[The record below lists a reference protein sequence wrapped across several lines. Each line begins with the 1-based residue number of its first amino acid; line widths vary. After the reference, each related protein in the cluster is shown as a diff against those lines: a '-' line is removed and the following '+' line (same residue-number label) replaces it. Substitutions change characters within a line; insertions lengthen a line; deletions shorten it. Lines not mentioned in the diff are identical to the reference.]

1 MSIKPFRAAL
11 IILIIVLTFAGAL
24 LIFSRIKK
32 RGVTAPL
39 SEVLTVAGAGGGA
52 ARFTE
57 PFGIAVSSDATI
69 YVTDGDAG
77 KLWQI
82 KPDGGARIVAENLD
96 TPSAVALAPDGSL
109 VIAETGAH
117 VIRRVH
123 PADGLTEIIAGVT
136 GRAGYL
142 DGSGAQALFNAPV
155 GVAVGSDGSI
165 FVADTYNDRIRAIDV
180 KGNVRTI
187 AGAGEAGFADALTG
201 AQAQFDTPCGIAVAP
216 DGALIVADT
225 GNNRVR
231 RVELNGSVS
240 TVAGTGERSGTDGI
254 PSAASFNDPTGVA
267 VDKDGK
273 IYVADARGSA
283 LRVGASNPSPQ
294 VQTLAGGHGAGF
306 QDGVINSARLNHPA
320 EIALAPDGTILF
332 TDAGNKIVRAVVG
345 VGRERGALLS
355 ADAQSALIPTAAQ
368 MRTAAEPRW
377 PYEPPDRRR
386 EIAATFGEIR
396 GELTESDKDA
406 YFHNGLDIPGAYG
419 ETVRA
424 VRSERILNPLSVED
438 VGTARERIRFPTL
451 GYIHLRIGRDANDR
465 IIDET
470 RFIAVRD
477 AVGHVARVRVRRGT
491 RFMAGEAIGT
501 LNNQYH
507 VHLIAGTVGAEY
519 NALAALELPGIKD
532 TVAPTIEKNGVSFFD
547 NTGREIRADAKRD
560 ERLTLEGDVRIVV
573 RAYDQMDGNAAR
585 RRLGIYRLGYQVLA
599 ADGAPAPGFAEPLVN
614 ISFESLPRDES
625 AAQLAYA
632 AGSRAGATGETIFAY
647 IVTNIVRAREARAD
661 VWPASKLPAGDYTV
675 RVFAEDF
682 FGNRTTHDTPVRV
695 INSMK

>member
-1 MSIKPFRAAL
+1 MSIKPFRAVL
-11 IILIIVLTFAGAL
+11 IIFILVVAVAGGF
-24 LIFSRIKK
+24 LIFRQIKK
-32 RGVTAPL
+32 RAVTAPL
-39 SEVLTVAGAGGGA
+39 SEVFTVAGAGGGA
-52 ARFTE
+52 ARFAE
-57 PFGIAVSSDATI
+57 PFGIAVANDATI

-82 KPDGGARIVAENLD
+82 KRDGSARVVAENLD

-123 PADGLTEIIAGVT
+123 PADGLTEIVAGVT

-155 GVAVGSDGSI
+155 GVAVGSDDTI
-165 FVADTYNDRIRAIDV
+165 FIADTYNDRVRAID
-180 KGNVRTI
+180 KEGNVRTI
-187 AGAGEAGFADALTG
+187 AGAGEAGFADALSG

-216 DGALIVADT
+216 DGALIIADT
-225 GNNRVR
+225 GNGRVR
-231 RVELNGSVS
+231 RIELNGSVA
-240 TVAGTGERSGTDGI
+240 TVAGTGERSSMDGI
-254 PSAASFNDPTGVA
+254 PSAASFNDPTGIA
-267 VDKDGK
+267 IDKDGK

-283 LRVGASNPSPQ
+283 LRVCASNPSPQ
-294 VQTLAGGHGAGF
+294 VSTLAGGHVAGF
-306 QDGVINSARLNHPA
+306 QDGALNSVRLNHPA
-320 EIALAPDGTILF
+320 GIALAPDGTLLF
-332 TDAGNKIVRAVVG
+332 TDTGNKIVRAIVG
-345 VGRERGALLS
+345 EGRERGALLS
-355 ADAQSALIPTAAQ
+355 NEAQAALIPTAAQ
-368 MRTAAEPRW
+368 MRAAAEPRW

-396 GELTESDKDA
+396 GELSENDKEA

-419 ETVRA
+419 ETARA
-424 VRSERILNPLSVED
+424 VRTERILNPLSIDD
-438 VGTARERIRFPTL
+438 VGTTRERIRFPTL
-451 GYIHLRIGRDANDR
+451 GYIHLRIGRDVNNR
-465 IIDET
+465 VFDEA

-477 AVGHVARVRVRRGT
+477 AAGHLARMRVRRGT
-491 RFMAGEAIGT
+491 RFTAGEAIGT

-507 VHLIAGTVGAEY
+507 VHLIAGTAGAEY

-547 NTGREIRADAKRD
+547 KAWREIRSDSKSDA
-560 ERLTLEGDVRIVV
+560 RLTLEGDVRIVV

-599 ADGAPAPGFAEPLVN
+599 ADGAPAQGFAEPLVN

-647 IVTNIVRAREARAD
+647 IVTNIVRDREARDA

-682 FGNRTTHDTPVRV
+682 FGNRTTHDTPVRIV
-695 INSMK
+695 DSAK

>member
-1 MSIKPFRAAL
+1 MSIKPFRA
-11 IILIIVLTFAGAL
+11 ILILFITIIAVSGAF
-24 LIFSRIKK
+24 LIFRRFKN
-32 RGVTAPL
+32 RAVTAPL
-39 SEVLTVAGAGGGA
+39 SEVFTVAGASGGA

-57 PFGIAVSSDATI
+57 PFGIAVANDATI

-77 KLWQI
+77 ELWQI
-82 KPDGGARIVAENLD
+82 KPDGRASVLVGNLD
-96 TPSAVALAPDGSL
+96 TPSEVALAPDGSL
-109 VIAETGAH
+109 LIAETGAH

-123 PADGLTEIIAGVT
+123 PADGRTEIVAGVT

-165 FVADTYNDRIRAIDV
+165 FVADTYNDRIRAIDRE
-180 KGNVRTI
+180 GNVRTL
-187 AGAGEAGFADALTG
+187 AGAGEASFADASTG

-216 DGALIVADT
+216 DGALIIADT
-225 GNNRVR
+225 GNNRLR
-231 RVELNGSVS
+231 RVEQNGSVS
-240 TVAGTGERSGTDGI
+240 TVAGTGERSSMDGV
-254 PSAASFNDPTGVA
+254 PTVASFNEPTGVA
-267 VDKDGK
+267 VDKDGR
-273 IYVADARGSA
+273 IYVADARGSV
-283 LRVGASNPSPQ
+283 LRVCELKTSPQ
-294 VQTLAGGHGAGF
+294 VSTLAGVSGAGF
-306 QDGVINSARLNHPA
+306 QDGPLEIVQLNHPA
-320 EIALAPDGTILF
+320 SIALAPDGTILF
-332 TDAGNKIVRAVVG
+332 TDAGNKIVRAIVG
-345 VGRERGALLS
+345 AGREHGALLS

-368 MRTAAEPRW
+368 MRAAAEPRW

-396 GELTESDKDA
+396 GALTENDKHA

-419 ETVRA
+419 EIARA
-424 VRSERILNPLSVED
+424 VRTERILNPLPIED

-451 GYIHLRIGRDANDR
+451 GYIHLRIGRDVNDR
-465 IIDET
+465 LLDET
-470 RFIAVRD
+470 KFIAVRD
-477 AVGHVARVRVRRGT
+477 AAGRITRVRVRRGT
-491 RFMAGEAIGT
+491 RFTAGEAIGT

-547 NTGREIRADAKRD
+547 NAWREIRADAKGK
-560 ERLTLEGDVRIVV
+560 ERLTVEGDVRIVV

-599 ADGAPAPGFAEPLVN
+599 ADGSPAPGFAEPLVT

-625 AAQLAYA
+625 GAQLAYA
-632 AGSRAGATGETIFAY
+632 EGSRAGATGETIFAY
-647 IVTNIVRAREARAD
+647 IVTNLVRDREAKAD
-661 VWPASKLPAGDYTV
+661 VWSTSKLPAGDYLV

-682 FGNRTTHDTPVRV
+682 FGNRATQDTPVRV
-695 INSMK
+695 ISVSK